1 MDTYLEE
8 GKHAFYDNRTLRH
21 KYSWKILEKEKSL
34 EHDSGKIWY
43 RSNNEW
49 KKENLILETEKI
61 K

>member
-34 EHDSGKIWY
+34 EHDSGKI
-43 RSNNEW
+43 
-49 KKENLILETEKI
+49 
-61 K
+61 